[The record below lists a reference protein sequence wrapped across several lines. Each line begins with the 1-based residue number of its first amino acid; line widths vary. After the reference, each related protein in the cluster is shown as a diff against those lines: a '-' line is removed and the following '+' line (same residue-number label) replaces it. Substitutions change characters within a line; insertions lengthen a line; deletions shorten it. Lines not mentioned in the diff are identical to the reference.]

1 MSNIIGFVLNKED
14 NRLVDDLKEEG
25 ITSADILRNSLQFYH
40 QSIFNDSN
48 NLKKLKKNIKVEN
61 KDNRYIKYL
70 EKEIKFWKNKY
81 DSQEKKFQNFI
92 NDTIEKLD
100 DRFKMIIANK
110 YHLHDMKGVIKN
122 ISPEDNEW
130 LSTSK
135 KLDNLF
141 KEKMK

>member
-110 YHLHDMKGVIKN
+110 YHLQDVKGVIKN
-122 ISPEDNEW
+122 ISPEDKEW

-135 KLDNLF
+135 KLDTLF

>member
-1 MSNIIGFVLNKED
+1 MSNIIGFVLNKGD
-14 NRLVDDLKEEG
+14 NRLIDDLKEEG

-48 NLKKLKKNIKVEN
+48 NFKKLKKNIKVEN

-70 EKEIKFWKNKY
+70 ENEIKFWKNKY

-110 YHLHDMKGVIKN
+110 YHLQDVKGVIKN

>member
-14 NRLVDDLKEEG
+14 NRLIDDLKEEG

-48 NLKKLKKNIKVEN
+48 NFKKLKKNINVEN

-110 YHLHDMKGVIKN
+110 YHLQDMTGVIKK
-122 ISPEDNEW
+122 ISPEDKEW